1 MGRDGR
7 CPPWSRNRS
16 LSLSF
21 SLSLTHSLSLSLS
34 LSQHIISW
42 VTIDINQPLMAARLT
57 DCRPPAK
64 LASGFPFLSR
74 RSGKELD

>member
-16 LSLSF
+16 LSLSLF
-21 SLSLTHSLSLSLS
+21 LTLTHSLSLS